1 VRRWS
6 IGSRLAVWTAFFL
19 TVELIVFGIGSGWV
33 IYSEQLEAFR
43 EIRGQLGSPI
53 VIRKEAAE
61 LLFDLT
67 SAYLTALPAAA
78 LFAAFGVWWISRKSL
93 KPLQDVADAAEL
105 IHAKALDQ
113 RLPQPPAQDEI
124 GRLVQVLNAT
134 FDRLERS
141 FAQATRFSGDASH
154 ELNTPLTIMR
164 GEIELALK
172 TQVNTPEI
180 ESLLGGLLNQT
191 QRLSA
196 IAEKLLL
203 LSRADAGVLILDRGD
218 VALSAMCEDLV
229 EDAQVLGMRRMIK
242 ADAEIS
248 PGIVVCA
255 DQSYIRQALLNL
267 LDNAIKYNVESGA
280 IAVSLKRSDSVA
292 LFRIANTGREIP
304 MDHEKRIF
312 ERFYR
317 ADPSRTCDVIGSGLG
332 LSICREIALAH
343 GGNIWL
349 DRREPGWTAF
359 ILALPCLEKND
370 SNTLNKLRK
379 GGVS

>member
-1 VRRWS
+1 MRRWS

-33 IYSEQLEAFR
+33 IYNEQLEAFR
-43 EIRGQLGSPI
+43 EIRGQPGSPI

-78 LFAAFGVWWISRKSL
+78 LFAAFGVWWITRKAL

-134 FDRLERS
+134 FNRLECS
-141 FAQATRFSGDASH
+141 FAQATRFSSDASH

-164 GEIELALK
+164 GEIESALK
-172 TQVNTPEI
+172 TQVNSPEI
-180 ESLLGGLLNQT
+180 ESLLSGLLDQT

-203 LSRADAGVLILDRGD
+203 LSRADAGALILNRRN
-218 VALSAMCEDLV
+218 VELSAMCQDLV
-229 EDAQVLGMRRMIK
+229 EDTQVLGMRCKIT

-248 PGIVVCA
+248 QGIVVCA
-255 DQSYIRQALLNL
+255 DQSYVRQALLNL

-280 IAVSLKRSDSVA
+280 ISVSLKKSGSLA
-292 LFRIANTGREIP
+292 LFRIANTGPEIP
-304 MDHEKRIF
+304 KDRESRIF

-317 ADPSRTCDVIGSGLG
+317 GDPSRTSDVVGSGLG

-349 DRREPGWTAF
+349 ERKEPGWTAF

-370 SNTLNKLRK
+370 ESILNKERK
-379 GGVS
+379 AGVD